1 MNRISPDQIHGHV
14 IGYSQ
19 ETYDKV
25 EAPFTALDNR
35 ANPRPDW
42 QEYWPIR
49 HHLLNTPMQEDHL
62 YGFLSPRFREK
73 TGLSPAQIVE
83 YLCKQPSDTDV
94 VLFSPQPDMGAFFL
108 NVFDQ
113 NEVFDPGF
121 KESAQS
127 FCQFAG
133 IDIDLSQLVMDSRNI
148 VFSNYFFAKPAFWRR
163 WLSVCEVLFS
173 ACENNPRIADIHGW
187 LKQTNYRDR
196 IQRKVFLLERIA
208 SLIIKLE
215 NHWRVESANTFEF
228 AYSASRLNQFPE
240 TAVICDALKI
250 SFQATNNDIYIKKF
264 SAVISSISKA
274 LEDKQSAEIN
284 IAIK

>member
-1 MNRISPDQIHGHV
+1 MNRISPDQIHGYV

-19 ETYDKV
+19 ETFDSV
-25 EAPFTALDNR
+25 EAPFKALDNR
-35 ANPRPDW
+35 ANLRPDW

-49 HHLLNTPMQEDHL
+49 HYLLNTPLEEDHL
-62 YGFLSPRFREK
+62 YGFLSPRFHEK
-73 TGLSPAQIVE
+73 TGLTPAQIVE
-83 YLCKQPSDTDV
+83 YLCRQPYDTDV

-163 WLSVCEVLFS
+163 WLSVCEVLFNT
-173 ACENNPRIADIHGW
+173 CEKYPRVAEIHGW
-187 LKQTNYRDR
+187 VQPTNYRNG
-196 IQRKVFLLERIA
+196 IPRKVFLIERIA
-208 SLIIKLE
+208 SLLITNEKMWKVHAH
-215 NHWRVESANTFEF
+215 NPFSF

-240 TAVICDALKI
+240 RAILVDALKI
-250 SFQATNNDIYIKKF
+250 AYTETNIPLYLYQF
-264 SAVISSISKA
+264 SRAI
-274 LEDKQSAEIN
+274 EDLKN
-284 IAIK
+284 IFNEK